1 MLPGSMAEEKT
12 RLTGY
17 VHDLLDGCLKYLRE
31 DGLFHNVV
39 NRPETFPEV
48 NLSQMLAYS
57 IYRGVAADYLDAS
70 YLKPAEIMRKAA
82 NDRVDKLGYVHDVCG
97 VPNFDRSYFAPE
109 GQAFY
114 LLMETAAAD
123 LAGRRI

>member
-1 MLPGSMAEEKT
+1 MAEEKN
-12 RLTGY
+12 RLIGY
-17 VHDLLDGCLKYLRE
+17 VRNLLDGCLKYLRE

-39 NRPETFPEV
+39 NHPDTFPEV
-48 NLSQMLAYS
+48 NLSQMLGYT
-57 IYRGVAADYLDAS
+57 IYRGVATGYLDTS
-70 YLKPAEIMRKAA
+70 YLKQAEIMRKAA

-97 VPNFDRSYFAPE
+97 VPNFDRPYFAPE

-123 LAGRRI
+123 LEGRRK